1 MCKALCSI
9 PTTTKTKT
17 EQNTHK
23 ARSQCKTGSRLE
35 GGCDELG
42 EHIVSLRGSHNSAPA
57 SFNVIYGT
65 LWPKLMCSVTPSNFL
80 EVGEDERERRWDSC
94 SRKGDVC
101 KPTSGAI
108 HSKTLTFSPSLM

>member
-1 MCKALCSI
+1 MCVQFHGTVHTQKNQLQYTFILKIRFRAGEVNSVTEHLPSMCKALCSI

-42 EHIVSLRGSHNSAPA
+42 EHIVSLRVSHNSAPA
-57 SFNVIYGT
+57 SFRDTV
-65 LWPKLMCSVTPSNFL
+65 
-80 EVGEDERERRWDSC
+80 
-94 SRKGDVC
+94 
-101 KPTSGAI
+101 A
-108 HSKTLTFSPSLM
+108 